1 MAAATVAV
9 EQAGQVRTLH
19 ATRHQCGPAP
29 DDHVPDDHVPDDLV
43 RDDHVPDDLV
53 RDGPDAG
60 HRRLFCR
67 QPSQKGYGHD

>member
-9 EQAGQVRTLH
+9 EQAGQVRTGHVL
-19 ATRHQCGPAP
+19 RHQGGP
-29 DDHVPDDHVPDDLV
+29 VPDDRVPDD
-43 RDDHVPDDLV
+43 RVPDDLV